1 MGTFVFDPASADSDQ
16 TVIETFR
23 AISRTISR
31 SDERAG
37 SSIPSNGA
45 GSLSDERGGSSNPSN
60 RGGSTTAPS
69 ECSDDEE
76 SGELGDAF
84 ANDASAPHMVPAATT
99 LVKPISR
106 RPSASN
112 LPSLADVGAAP
123 QVRGRGRG
131 RGRGRVSAA
140 PQAPYP

>member
-1 MGTFVFDPASADSDQ
+1 MVRRGSGEAPRRRWSAGAGDFVVDESPA
-16 TVIETFR
+16 
-23 AISRTISR
+23 R
-31 SDERAG
+31 SSLREIVRAG

-45 GSLSDERGGSSNPSN
+45 GSVSDERGGSSNPSN

-84 ANDASAPHMVPAATT
+84 ANDASAPHVVPAATT

-112 LPSLADVGAAP
+112 LPLLADVGAAP
-123 QVRGRGRG
+123 QVTGRGRG
-131 RGRGRVSAA
+131 AH
-140 PQAPYP
+140 

>member
-23 AISRTISR
+23 AISR
-31 SDERAG
+31 SDERGG

-45 GSLSDERGGSSNPSN
+45 GSVSDERGGSRNPSN

-106 RPSASN
+106 RPSASD

-131 RGRGRVSAA
+131 RGRVSAA